1 MQSECSSFKF
11 EIFHA
16 DSASDVILKGR
27 SVLENSAA
35 DRTWLIGWL
44 SMPPEHVP
52 AKKHNN
58 NNFFLFSNKK

>member
-52 AKKHNN
+52 AKKT
-58 NNFFLFSNKK
+58 K